1 MIPSYER
8 CQYNWE
14 LDIKNALPPPI
25 VGYESKVYTPEELN
39 RPLTFGTPELGPPY
53 WLVTADPNDIIVLM
67 NCAGEK
73 TRYPAHCNVWQNTID
88 HYLCEY
94 YTLSRKKYEG
104 SVVMCMLAGELQT
117 KLQNYKSASA
127 DRQKPLPQNIQL
139 GKLSEPNTSFLLPA
153 FASAEYRNQLYRWID
168 TPATATN
175 QISSIEY
182 DGLPFVPH
190 DSSDYFPFTL
200 IDYIEHEYHTGVSL
214 SIEITAVL
222 LEINPSH
229 RDEVLDVFVQDAMSA
244 IIRCPYLFT
253 RNTVARQY
261 IQQII
266 MECTPQNSYEDQFS
280 SSPLWRKALEHA
292 QYHPNRL
299 SSEHNSDN
307 ADVSDREQIDAILN
321 KITSLLS
328 QVCHPINLPA
338 YVEHPTH
345 GLPVFCNGKHANVE
359 KLLQIIV
366 EQEQQPARC
375 RREDYILFRK
385 VHSHIRTA
393 IQEGIRQMNKKVDP

>member
-1 MIPSYER
+1 
-8 CQYNWE
+8 
-14 LDIKNALPPPI
+14 
-25 VGYESKVYTPEELN
+25 
-39 RPLTFGTPELGPPY
+39 
-53 WLVTADPNDIIVLM
+53 
-67 NCAGEK
+67 
-73 TRYPAHCNVWQNTID
+73 
-88 HYLCEY
+88 
-94 YTLSRKKYEG
+94 
-104 SVVMCMLAGELQT
+104 
-117 KLQNYKSASA
+117 
-127 DRQKPLPQNIQL
+127 
-139 GKLSEPNTSFLLPA
+139 
-153 FASAEYRNQLYRWID
+153 
-168 TPATATN
+168 
-175 QISSIEY
+175 
-182 DGLPFVPH
+182 
-190 DSSDYFPFTL
+190 
-200 IDYIEHEYHTGVSL
+200 
-214 SIEITAVL
+214 
-222 LEINPSH
+222 
-229 RDEVLDVFVQDAMSA
+229 
-244 IIRCPYLFT
+244 
-253 RNTVARQY
+253 
-261 IQQII
+261 

-366 EQEQQPARC
+366 EQELQPARC